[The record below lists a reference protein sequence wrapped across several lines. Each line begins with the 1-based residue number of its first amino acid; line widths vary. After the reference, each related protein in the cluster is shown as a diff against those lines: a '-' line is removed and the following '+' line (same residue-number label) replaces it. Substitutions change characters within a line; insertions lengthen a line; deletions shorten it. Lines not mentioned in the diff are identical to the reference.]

1 MDVPEITD
9 DMTNSLKTDVGS
21 LLCSFIRVFRS
32 LKKTVD
38 STYDAVIEKT
48 SRAKAQEKQGVTD
61 FFKNK
66 DSQERRTEYMLK
78 QLKPGK
84 WSLGLAAVFQYD
96 KEMYDQARRY
106 D

>member
-32 LKKTVD
+32 LKKTG
-38 STYDAVIEKT
+38 
-48 SRAKAQEKQGVTD
+48 QHL
-61 FFKNK
+61 
-66 DSQERRTEYMLK
+66 RRRYREDVEGEGGKRYGFLRTRTVRNAEPEYMK

-84 WSLGLAAVFQYD
+84 MEFGAAERGL
-96 KEMYDQARRY
+96 R
-106 D
+106 